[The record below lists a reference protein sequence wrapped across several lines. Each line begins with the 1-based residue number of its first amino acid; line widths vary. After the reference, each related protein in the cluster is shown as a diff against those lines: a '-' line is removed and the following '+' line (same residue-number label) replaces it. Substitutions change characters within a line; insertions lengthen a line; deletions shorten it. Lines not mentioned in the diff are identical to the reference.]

1 MVSYLKYRCDKGAVN
16 SGITVIGHELGK
28 DRDME
33 NQRSLRVMHVI
44 ARMNV
49 GGPAVLVADLMRS
62 VDSGKF
68 EQVLVTGYCDENE
81 SDYLDEVAT
90 DIKAVRIVGLGRS
103 VSVIKD
109 LLAFVR
115 LIREIKRFDPDVIHT
130 HTAKAG
136 VLGRIAGLI
145 AKPSAKRVHTY
156 HGHLLHGYFGAGK
169 TRVVVVIEKILC
181 WISHGLISIGTNVM
195 NDLLKVGIG
204 KADKFHVIFPGLQDL
219 DVMPKTQAQ
228 SELGLD
234 PDKLFVVFV
243 GRLTQIKRPDRLVE
257 IAAELKKHYPNVH
270 LLVAG
275 AGELFDATK
284 NAAESQSLPITF
296 YGWRNDIAR
305 ILCASDIAILC
316 SDNEGIPLTLIQ
328 AAQAGLPIVSTDI
341 GSVSD
346 IVKHQEGGLLVGCS
360 STELANGLKVL
371 IEDADLRARY
381 GAAGKAR
388 ATQFFSSKSMV
399 QAHENLYRDLLK

>member
-1 MVSYLKYRCDKGAVN
+1 MREDIAMVAAKPIK
-16 SGITVIGHELGK
+16 
-28 DRDME
+28 
-33 NQRSLRVMHVI
+33 VMHFI

-68 EQVLVTGYCDENE
+68 QQVLVTGYCDENE

-90 DIKAVRIVGLGRS
+90 DIKAVRIAGLGRS

-109 LLAFVR
+109 LLALTG
-115 LIREIKRFDPDVIHT
+115 LIREINRFNPDIIHT

-169 TRVVVVIEKILC
+169 TRVVVFIEKILS
-181 WISHGLISIGTNVM
+181 WISNGLISIGTNVM
-195 NDLLKVGIG
+195 NDLIKVGIG
-204 KADKFHVIFPGLQDL
+204 KAGKLHVIFPGLQDL
-219 DVMPKTQAQ
+219 DVIPKTQAQ

-234 PDKLFVVFV
+234 PEKLYVVFV

-257 IAAELKKHYPNVH
+257 IAVELKKDYPNAH

-284 NAAESQSLPITF
+284 NAAESQGLPMTF

-328 AAQAGLPIVSTDI
+328 AAQAGLPIVSTDV

-360 STELANGLKVL
+360 STELANGLEVL

>member
-1 MVSYLKYRCDKGAVN
+1 ME
-16 SGITVIGHELGK
+16 SG
-28 DRDME
+28 
-33 NQRSLRVMHVI
+33 RSLRVMHVI

-62 VDSGKF
+62 VDPNRFK
-68 EQVLVTGYCDENE
+68 QLLVTGYCDENE

-90 DIKAVRIVGLGRS
+90 DIQAVRIVGLGRS

-109 LLAFVR
+109 LLAFTG
-115 LIREIKRFDPDVIHT
+115 LIREIKRFNPDVIHT

-145 AKPSAKRVHTY
+145 ARPSAQRVHTY

-169 TRVVVVIEKILC
+169 TRVVITIEKFLS
-181 WISHGLISIGTNVM
+181 WISHGLISIGTSVM
-195 NDLLKVGIG
+195 KDLLKVGIG
-204 KADKFHVIFPGLQDL
+204 TEGKFHVIFPGLQNL
-219 DVMPKTQAQ
+219 DVISKSQARK
-228 SELGLD
+228 ELGLD
-234 PDKLFVVFV
+234 PAKLYVVFV

-257 IAAELKKHYPNVH
+257 IAAELKKNYPNVH

-275 AGELFDATK
+275 AGELFDVTK
-284 NAAESQSLPITF
+284 SEAESQELPMTF

-305 ILCASDIAILC
+305 ILSASDIAILC

-328 AAQAGLPIVSTDI
+328 AAQAGLSIVSTDV

-346 IVKHQEGGLLVGCS
+346 IVKHGISGTLVSCS
-360 STELANGLKVL
+360 SSELAQGLKEL
-371 IEDADLRARY
+371 IQDQGLRDSY
-381 GAAGKAR
+381 GLAGKKR
-388 ATQFFSSKSMV
+388 ASEYFSSRSMV
-399 QAHENLYRDLLK
+399 VAHEQLYRDLLK